1 MIKKL
6 IILVILGVFLIGAFG
21 GCYTSRIPDL
31 SGDWQGRLDSTEVPG
46 VNIRITIEDLTQDLN
61 GRFTGGLITVTYSG
75 SYNNY
80 QLSGSLTAEVYGGS
94 TDEFRARIHARGNVN
109 TDTDQE
115 LLLTFLIL
123 VTTGQPVS
131 LTEGD
136 CYEFAFT
143 FPHMYGC
150 VDGVID
156 DMIGDYEFTLYK
168 QGAIPGRFDRGTAK
182 IER

>member
-31 SGDWQGRLDSTEVPG
+31 SGNWHGRLDSAEVPG
-46 VNIRITIEDLTQDLN
+46 VNISITIEGLTQDPN
-61 GRFTGGLITVTYSG
+61 GGFTGGLITVTYNG

-94 TDEFRARIHARGNVN
+94 TDEFRARIKARGYVN
-109 TDTDQE
+109 AGQAPF
-115 LLLTFLIL
+115 LTSLIL
-123 VTTGQPVS
+123 ATTDQPVS
-131 LTEGD
+131 FSEGD

-168 QGAIPGRFDRGTAK
+168 QDAIPGRFDRGTAK

>member
-80 QLSGSLTAEVYGGS
+80 QLSGSLTAEVYGDS
-94 TDEFRARIHARGNVN
+94 TDEFRARIKAKGYVN
-109 TDTDQE
+109 PEQT
-115 LLLTFLIL
+115 LFLALLIL
-123 VTTGQPVS
+123 ATTGNTVYFS
-131 LTEGD
+131 EGD
-136 CYEFAFT
+136 YYEFAFT

>member
-80 QLSGSLTAEVYGGS
+80 QLSGSLTAEVYGDS
-94 TDEFRARIHARGNVN
+94 TDEFRARIKARGYVN
-109 TDTDQE
+109 EGQA
-115 LLLTFLIL
+115 LFLTSLIQ

-131 LTEGD
+131 FSEGAY
-136 CYEFAFT
+136 YEFAFT

-156 DMIGDYEFTLYK
+156 DMIGDYEFTLYQ
-168 QGAIPGRFDRGTAK
+168 QGAIPGRFDRGTAE